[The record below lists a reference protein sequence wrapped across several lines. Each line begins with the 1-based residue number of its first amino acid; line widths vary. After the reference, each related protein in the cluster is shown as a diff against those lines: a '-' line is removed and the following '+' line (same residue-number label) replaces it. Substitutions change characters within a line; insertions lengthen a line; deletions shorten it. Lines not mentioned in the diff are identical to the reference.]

1 MKKHSWRE
9 ALVAYKSPASLALL
23 LLGFAAGLPTML
35 VFTTLSVWLRE
46 AGVARETIGFAS
58 WLGLVYAFKW
68 VWSPMLDQWRLPVV
82 GRLGRRRSWLVFSQ
96 ALIAIGLLGMALC
109 NPQSHLPWL
118 IGLALVVAF
127 ASATQDIA
135 IDAYRLEI
143 AENTRQAALA
153 ACYMTGYRGAVL
165 LASAGALFLA
175 EWLGSSSLHYSQ
187 AAWGLTYALFALLI
201 LPGLVTSLLIREP
214 EVNVQPQAVG
224 NSAYAF
230 NHQLLSV
237 LQLLVLLISVPAM
250 LTALTNQAWPR
261 AALYALFIV
270 LCLSPRG
277 RKQIRPVRELL
288 SRVRRPLLIAAHGKG
303 VPQFDFV
310 HQAVSVIVLI
320 ILLVTGTAMTSS
332 AGAGKWWLASLYLL
346 IALSCLS
353 APGRLLMAPVLTP
366 ITEFIRRYRWQALLL
381 LGLISTYRLS
391 DTVMGVMAGVFYIDM
406 GFSKEVIATVSKLF
420 GVIMTLVGAAAGGLL
435 IARFSILP
443 ILFIAGAA
451 SAGTNLLFAMLAHMG
466 PITDPSVISEDVFT
480 LLREFEP
487 HVSMFVLTIMLDNFS
502 GGLAASAFVAYLSS
516 LTNLKFS
523 ATQYAML
530 SSTMLLL
537 PRFIGGYSGKMVEHM
552 GYEHFFFVTAVLG
565 IPTLL
570 LIGWLWMRRDKGMPD
585 GVPSEPEEPA
595 ATRHSAERSG

>member
-1 MKKHSWRE
+1 MKQHSWRE
-9 ALVAYKSPASLALL
+9 ALVAYKSLASLALL
-23 LLGFAAGLPTML
+23 MLGFAAGLPTML

-68 VWSPMLDQWRLPVV
+68 VWSPMLDQWRLPWI
-82 GRLGRRRSWLVFSQ
+82 GRLGRRRSWLVSAQ

-109 NPQSHLPWL
+109 NPQHHLSWL
-118 IGLALVVAF
+118 IGLALLVAF

-175 EWLGSSSLHYSQ
+175 EGFGSSSLHYSQ
-187 AAWGLTYALFALLI
+187 SAWALTYGLFALLI
-201 LPGLVTSLLIREP
+201 LPGLVTSLLMREP
-214 EVNVQPQAVG
+214 PVNVQPQPLG
-224 NSAYAF
+224 GSAFAF

-237 LQLLVLLISVPAM
+237 LQLLVLLISLPAM
-250 LTALTNQAWPR
+250 LSALTNQAWPR
-261 AALYALFIV
+261 AGLYALFIV

-277 RKQIRPVRELL
+277 RQQIRPVRELL
-288 SRVRRPLLIAAHGKG
+288 SKVRRPLFVAAHGKG

-320 ILLVTGTAMTSS
+320 ILLVTGTAMFSC
-332 AGAGKWWLASLYLL
+332 ARAEKWWLASLYLL
-346 IALSCLS
+346 IVLSCFS

-420 GVIMTLVGAAAGGLL
+420 GVIMTLVGAAAGGVL
-435 IARFSILP
+435 IARFNIMP
-443 ILFIAGAA
+443 ILFLAGVA
-451 SAGTNLLFAMLAHMG
+451 SAGTNLLFAVLAHMG
-466 PITDPSVISEDVFT
+466 PISDPQIIQEDVFT
-480 LLREFEP
+480 LLKTLEP

-537 PRFIGGYSGKMVEHM
+537 PRFIGGYSGSMVEHM
-552 GYEHFFFVTAVLG
+552 GYEHFFFLTAVLG

-570 LIGWLWMRRDKGMPD
+570 LIGWLWLRRSHGAPLEDAQQPPG
-585 GVPSEPEEPA
+585 
-595 ATRHSAERSG
+595 HSAEHS

>member
-1 MKKHSWRE
+1 MKQHSWRE
-9 ALVAYKSPASLALL
+9 ALVAYKSLASLALL
-23 LLGFAAGLPTML
+23 MLGFAAGLPTML

-68 VWSPMLDQWRLPVV
+68 VWSPMLDQWRLPWI
-82 GRLGRRRSWLVFSQ
+82 GKLGRRRSWLVSSQ
-96 ALIAIGLLGMALC
+96 AMIAIGLLGMALC
-109 NPQSHLPWL
+109 NPQYHLAWL
-118 IGLALVVAF
+118 IGLALLVAF

-153 ACYMTGYRGAVL
+153 ACYMTGYRAAVL

-175 EWLGSSSLHYSQ
+175 EWFGSSSLHYSQ
-187 AAWGLTYALFALLI
+187 SAWSLTYGLFSLLI
-201 LPGLVTSLLIREP
+201 LPGLISSLLMREP
-214 EVNVQPQAVG
+214 PVNVQPQPVA

-230 NHQLLSV
+230 NHQLFSV
-237 LQLLVLLISVPAM
+237 LQLLVLLISLPAM

-261 AALYALFIV
+261 AGLYALFIV
-270 LCLSPRG
+270 LCLSPGG
-277 RKQIRPVRELL
+277 RRQIRPVRELL
-288 SRVRRPLLIAAHGKG
+288 SRVRRPLLVAAHGKG
-303 VPQFDFV
+303 IPQFDFV

-320 ILLVTGTAMTSS
+320 ILLVTGTAMFNCAST
-332 AGAGKWWLASLYLL
+332 GKWWLASLYLL
-346 IALSCLS
+346 IALSCFS

-420 GVIMTLVGAAAGGLL
+420 GVIMTLLGAGAGGIL
-435 IARFSILP
+435 IARFNILP
-443 ILFIAGAA
+443 ILFLAGAA

-466 PITDPSVISEDVFT
+466 PISDPLIIQEDVFT
-480 LLREFEP
+480 LLKTMEP
-487 HVSMFVLTIMLDNFS
+487 HISMFVLTIMLDNFS

-537 PRFIGGYSGKMVEHM
+537 PRFIGGYSGSMVEHM
-552 GYEHFFFVTAVLG
+552 GYERFFFLTALLG

-570 LIGWLWMRRDKGMPD
+570 LIGWLWLRRKNGMPN
-585 GVPSEPEEPA
+585 GAPQEESPEQAPS
-595 ATRHSAERSG
+595 SGRTEHG